1 MKETAIRNKRPIV
14 TKKSNIL
21 ENCRSPD
28 SGANFSYRTVAIVI
42 AVNIVIHIA
51 VAIIPK
57 KFFL

>member
-1 MKETAIRNKRPIV
+1 MKETAIRNKSPIV

-21 ENCRSPD
+21 ENCRRSD

-42 AVNIVIHIA
+42 AANTTIHVA

-57 KFFL
+57 KSFL